1 MHPKLYLNMADKKD
15 NLPVNTEQMFEET
28 VSKLEA
34 WFFKNQ
40 KMVMVS
46 VAAVIIA
53 VGGYFGYKF
62 LHLAPREK
70 TAQEEMFF
78 AQNFF
83 EIDSL
88 NWALNGNGM
97 HYGMIDIIDNFGG
110 TKAANLAH
118 YYVGVIYLRKGQF
131 EDAMRYL
138 KKFRSNDLILTPMV
152 RSLIGDCYAE
162 LGNMKEALAHYE
174 RAISSHANDMVTPMV
189 LMKAAA
195 LSDILGDY
203 QKALRFYNRVRNEF
217 IRSSEA
223 RDIDKYIAMMEAK
236 INQ

>member
-1 MHPKLYLNMADKKD
+1 MAKND
-15 NLPVNTEQMFEET
+15 NLPVNTEQIFEET
-28 VSKLEA
+28 VSKLET
-34 WFFKNQ
+34 WFLKNQ
-40 KMVMVS
+40 KKLTVS
-46 VAAVIIA
+46 VLAVVIA

-62 LHLAPREK
+62 LYLEPREK

-88 NWALNGNGM
+88 NWALNGNGQ
-97 HYGMIDIIDNFGG
+97 HYGFIDIVDNFGG

-118 YYVGVIYLRKGQF
+118 YYIGVIYLKQGLYD
-131 EDAMRYL
+131 DAIHYL

-152 RSLIGDCYAE
+152 RALIGDCYAE
-162 LGNMKEALAHYE
+162 LGDMKEALSQYE
-174 RAISSHANDMVTPMV
+174 RAISSHQNDMVTPMV

-195 LSDILGDY
+195 LCDIQGDY
-203 QKALRFYNRVRNEF
+203 QKALNFYERVRNDY
-217 IRSSEA
+217 IRSNEA
-223 RDIDKYIAMMEAK
+223 RDIDKYIAMMETK